1 MSTWQ
6 KTALRIAAALGVL
19 GVVAA
24 IAIHLL
30 VDPEK
35 LKALAHDKARA
46 SWSRDLTIGS
56 LDLGFFPVPWLEAH
70 DVQFSNPQW
79 AGERHLFQA
88 QRMKAHLALWPLV
101 TGNVELRSLVV
112 EGGKAVLEVSPDG
125 AGNWQLPQAGDKAAA
140 KTPSGKDSL
149 LDLRRIE
156 FENFD
161 IDDRRKPQSPRLWH
175 VNKAGLEMAP
185 VLRDVHL
192 EADVTRNGKPLKVE
206 AKLDDFAHFGEAGA
220 TTQGSIAFDW
230 GGAQLTLAGHLP
242 LSSSLEGQRLHG
254 ELHAKA
260 LGDMLAF
267 FDFKRQP
274 RAPFDATFEATGA
287 KGDIHL
293 DDVAMK
299 LGELEV
305 RGDADIR
312 LGTDK
317 PAFELRLAAADV
329 DWSRALQDAGGKVRQ
344 GVPEGEILP
353 ATPLG
358 WGLLKG
364 LANKKGFVEASIGRV
379 KLGNGLHLADV
390 KAHLDFDDGRL
401 DVPRFAASMLGGTA
415 NVRLRMESANQRM
428 HLDFDGK
435 GLLLERWFHE
445 RGRKV
450 PFEGGPMQIQA
461 HLDSHGESMKELAA
475 NMDGPVQIRMG
486 RGTYVSQRAE
496 AAEQKIAASFSTEQ
510 ASGIRFECV
519 GAMLPFHSGRAQ
531 GALLAGAAS
540 DLSRL
545 VTSGEI
551 DFRRQQF
558 ELHGRLK
565 PRSGSSISAVIGD
578 VKLFGP
584 MAKPQVSLDHPTVL
598 ARIGAAIAT
607 AGLSAAATAVADA
620 ASAKDAD
627 PCEVVFANPHYA
639 ARREEARSGG

>member
-6 KTALRIAAALGVL
+6 KTALRIAGALGVL
-19 GVVAA
+19 VVVAA
-24 IAIHLL
+24 VAIHVL

-35 LKALAHDKARA
+35 LKALAQEKAQA
-46 SWSRDLTIGS
+46 NWSRDLTIGS

-70 DVQFSNPQW
+70 DVRFSNPPW
-79 AGERHLFQA
+79 ASERHAFQA

-112 EGGKAVLEVSPDG
+112 EGGKAVLEVSSDG
-125 AGNWQLPQAGDKAAA
+125 DGNWELPQASSRPAA
-140 KTPSGKDSL
+140 KSRHGKDSL

-156 FENFD
+156 FGNFD
-161 IDDRRKPQSPRLWH
+161 IDDRRKPQAPRLWH
-175 VNKAGLEMAP
+175 VNKASLTMVP
-185 VLRDVHL
+185 VMHDVHL
-192 EADVTRNGKPLKVE
+192 EADVTRNGKPLKVD
-206 AKLDDFAHFGEAGA
+206 AKLDDFSHFGEAGA

-230 GGAQLTLAGHLP
+230 GGAQLTLAGHVP
-242 LSSSLEGQRLHG
+242 LSPSLEGQRLHG
-254 ELHAKA
+254 ELHARA

-274 RAPFDATFEATGA
+274 RAPFEATFEATGA
-287 KGDIHL
+287 RGAIHL
-293 DDVAMK
+293 GNVAMK
-299 LGELEV
+299 LGELQV
-305 RGDADIR
+305 RGDADVR
-312 LGTDK
+312 LGADE
-317 PAFELRLAAADV
+317 PAFELRLTAADV
-329 DWSRALQDAGGKVRQ
+329 EWSRALQDAGGKVEQ

-358 WGLLKG
+358 WGMLRALEG
-364 LANKKGFVEASIGRV
+364 KKGFVEASIGRV
-379 KLGNGLHLADV
+379 KLGNGLRLEDV
-390 KAHLDFDDGRL
+390 KTRLDFENGRL
-401 DVPRFAASMLGGTA
+401 DVPRFTAGMLGGSA
-415 NVRLRMESANQRM
+415 SARLRMEAANQRM
-428 HLDFDGK
+428 HLEFDGK

-445 RGRKV
+445 RGRKI
-450 PFEGGPMQIQA
+450 PFEGGPMQIEA
-461 HLDSHGESMKELAA
+461 RLDSHGESMKQLAA
-475 NMDGPVQIRMG
+475 NMNGPVQIRMG
-486 RGTYVSQRAE
+486 RGTYNSQRAE
-496 AAEQKIAASFSTEQ
+496 AAEAKIAASFSTEH

-531 GALLAGAAS
+531 GAMLAGAES

-565 PRSGSSISAVIGD
+565 PRSGTSIAAVVGD

-584 MAKPQVSLDHPTVL
+584 MARPQVSLDHPTVM

-620 ASAKDAD
+620 ATAKDD
-627 PCEVVFANPHYA
+627 NPCEAVFSGARYA
-639 ARREEARSGG
+639 ARRENTRSGG

>member
-6 KTALRIAAALGVL
+6 KTALRIAAALAVL

-35 LKALAHDKARA
+35 LKALAREKAQA
-46 SWSRDLTIGS
+46 NWSRDIAIGS
-56 LDLGFFPVPWLEAH
+56 LDLGFFPVPWLEAR
-70 DVQFSNPQW
+70 DVSFSNPPW
-79 AGERHLFQA
+79 ASERHLFQA
-88 QRMKAHLALWPLV
+88 QRITAHLALWPLV
-101 TGNVELRSLVV
+101 TGKVALRSLVV
-112 EGGKAVLEVSPDG
+112 EGGQAVLEVSSDG
-125 AGNWQLPQAGDKAAA
+125 EGNWRLPQAAQKPAA
-140 KTPSGKDSL
+140 KAGSGRDSL

-156 FENFD
+156 FDNLD
-161 IDDRRKPQSPRLWH
+161 IDDRRKPRSRHLWH
-175 VNKAGLEMAP
+175 VNKASLAMAP
-185 VLRDVHL
+185 VMRDVHL

-206 AKLDDFAHFGEAGA
+206 GKLDDFAHFGEAGA
-220 TTQGSIAFDW
+220 ATQGSIAFDW

-242 LSSSLEGQRLHG
+242 LSPSLDGQRLHG
-254 ELHAKA
+254 ELRAQA

-267 FDFKRQP
+267 FDYKRQP
-274 RAPFDATFEATGA
+274 RAPFEATFEATGD

-293 DDVAMK
+293 GNVAIR
-299 LGELEV
+299 LGELQV
-305 RGDADIR
+305 RGDADVR
-312 LGTDK
+312 LGSDK

-329 DWSRALQDAGGKVRQ
+329 DWSRALRDAGGKVEK

-358 WGLLKG
+358 WGMLKG

-379 KLGNGLHLADV
+379 KLGNGLQLADV
-390 KAHLDFDDGRL
+390 KTHLDFDDGRL
-401 DVPRFAASMLGGTA
+401 DVPRFTASMLGGTA
-415 NVRLRMESANQRM
+415 SVRLRMDSAGQRM
-428 HLDFDGK
+428 HLDFEGK

-450 PFEGGPMQIQA
+450 PFEGGPMQIEA
-461 HLDSHGESMKELAA
+461 RLDSHGESMKQLAA

-486 RGTYVSQRAE
+486 RGTYASQRAE

-510 ASGIRFECV
+510 APGIRFECV

-565 PRSGSSISAVIGD
+565 PRSGSSISAVVGD

-620 ASAKDAD
+620 ATAKDAD
-627 PCEVVFANPHYA
+627 PCEAVFANRQYA
-639 ARREEARSGG
+639 ERREDTHRGG